1 MTNWF
6 IESLGAIGNFYVI
19 FRTIMAYLAIIVS
32 VLVLFYVNIIF
43 EANYVSQIATIKEI
57 PKCETHNNITSGE
70 LEIEFIHNNQKYNLK
85 IPVHDDCYVYD
96 KGSSI
101 EVRFSP
107 NDVPGSIYIKGRG
120 LKTIINT
127 LMIFIIIISIIVI
140 IINRTFGNNKVYRTV
155 EGVQGLS
162 NLI

>member
-1 MTNWF
+1 MNWLV
-6 IESLGAIGNFYVI
+6 EGLGTIGNIYI
-19 FRTIMAYLAIIVS
+19 MFRLIMAYLAIIVS
-32 VLVLFYVNIIF
+32 VLVLFYVNTRF
-43 EANYVSQIATIKEI
+43 EADFVTQIATVKEK
-57 PKCETHNNITSGE
+57 PVCKTENNITNGE
-70 LEIEFIHNNQKYNLK
+70 LEIEFIYNNQNYNLK

-107 NDVPGSIYIKGRG
+107 NDIPGSIYIKGRG
-120 LKTIINT
+120 VKTLINT
-127 LMIFIIIISIIVI
+127 LMIFIIIVALIII
-140 IINRTFGNNKVYRTV
+140 IINRTFRNNKVYRTF